1 MKVNELREKSI
12 KELEELLAKSRVV
25 AQSTYVDV
33 TVKQEKSLKE
43 YREARTSIAQIM
55 TILKEK
61 EMAQSNK

>member
-12 KELEELLAKSRVV
+12 KELEELLAKNRAV

-43 YREARTSIAQIM
+43 YKSARTAIAQIM

-61 EMAQSNK
+61 ETDQVKK

>member
-12 KELEELLAKSRVV
+12 KELEELLAKNRVV

-43 YREARTSIAQIM
+43 YREARMAIAQIM

-61 EMAQSNK
+61 EMAQSKD